1 MTPRDHDTTGRTS
14 PPDDDRTRVRP
25 ARDLADTPPQPP
37 AVDDDVTRIAPLTQQ
52 RAAQASTDAATRIN
66 PPTHSD
72 DSAGASSWRRVAQL
86 QGESQ
91 VGVGMLLKARFLL
104 VREIGRG
111 GMGVV
116 YLARDERKVEARDR
130 HPYIAVKVLN
140 DDFRRHPDSL
150 IALQRESRRAQSL
163 AHDHIV
169 RVYDFDKDGAIVFM
183 TMEYIEGDDLRGLIR
198 SRLGEGMPLAEAWP
212 LIEGMGRALQR
223 AHAAGIVHS
232 DFKPGN
238 VMVGAGNVAK
248 VFDFGIARAA
258 KLAGAESG
266 DDHTLFDAA
275 TLGALTPAYASLEM
289 LRGDEPAFADDVY
302 AFGCVV
308 YELLSGRHPFG
319 KQSAT
324 QAQAQ
329 QLRVAPLST
338 LSRRQNR
345 AMRSS
350 LAFAAA
356 ARPTMTVLLEQLR
369 PRSRSERVLP
379 YLLAG
384 VLLLA
389 GGAGAAVWL
398 QVHAQ
403 REKVAGVLERFS
415 PQAPNRFVHEAHA
428 RAALWALGE
437 DDRRRLILDRSSTI
451 EAFLL
456 RRLDHYWQPA
466 RGREDYVGAQRILIL
481 RDQWKL
487 FSPRLDA
494 RRSAMEQE
502 RDGLLNGLDTALTGA
517 IDAGALFED
526 QPGNV
531 VALLD
536 RVRRLAPDSGLL
548 RHAELELRYRR
559 GCADALSA
567 GRVDE
572 ARRWLTTGRRVFPHS
587 TLLQECAHELDAA
600 TVTASVAPSVP
611 PAPLVDDAQAQ
622 RAAQIATRIESVR
635 TAAAANDVGKVK
647 NQLAQIAASSPEHP
661 FLRSEGAQRLTDAYL
676 GLARGLCREGRW
688 KDASAV
694 VGQGLDAQDAPRLR
708 QALARYQFALELEQL
723 GTALP
728 APAVLQRLRE
738 RRMALQAQDADGFRA
753 FQSDVAKAG
762 RQRASYTAT
771 LLPKLEPVAAAPAT
785 PTKPEDPCRVSA
797 PPGGA
802 AICSDDLG
810 KHGRGPELVV
820 LPKPGRALAMM
831 RREISVADFALF
843 CADTKRCS
851 VSRWTRRSA
860 PVDDVRLALIGDYA
874 AWLSSVSGRKYRLPR
889 DAEWLRAARAGERA
903 CTATVSNSWGL
914 LDMAGGI
921 AEWVQDGEGVAVR
934 GSQRGAAAC
943 IGPGAVSS
951 DGEAARGIGARLVR
965 ELE

>member
-1 MTPRDHDTTGRTS
+1 MTTRDNHTIGRTS
-14 PPDDDRTRVRP
+14 PPDDDRTRVQP
-25 ARDLADTPPQPP
+25 ARDLAQTPPPP
-37 AVDDDVTRIAPLTQQ
+37 EVDDDATRIAPLTQQ
-52 RAAQASTDAATRIN
+52 RAAPAPADAQTRVN
-66 PPTHSD
+66 PPPRTD

-86 QGESQ
+86 QGEAQ
-91 VGVGMLLKARFLL
+91 VGVGMVLKARFLL

-130 HPYIAVKVLN
+130 NPYIAVKVLN

-183 TMEYIEGDDLRGLIR
+183 TMEYIEGDDLRGVIR

-266 DDHTLFDAA
+266 DDHTVFDAA

-319 KQSAT
+319 KQSAMH
-324 QAQAQ
+324 AQAQ
-329 QLRVAPLST
+329 HLRVAPLPT

-345 AMRSS
+345 GLRSS
-350 LAFAAA
+350 LAFEAA
-356 ARPTMTVLLEQLR
+356 ARPSMTVLLEQLR
-369 PRSRSERVLP
+369 PRRRSERVLP
-379 YLLAG
+379 YLLAAG
-384 VLLLA
+384 LLLA
-389 GGAGAAVWL
+389 AGIGTAMWM

-403 REKVAGVLERFS
+403 REKVAGVLARFS
-415 PQAPNRFVHEAHA
+415 PQAPNRFIHEAHA
-428 RAALWALGE
+428 RAALWGLGE

-456 RRLDHYWQPA
+456 RRMDHYWQPA
-466 RGREDYVGAQRILIL
+466 SGREDYVGAQRILTL

-494 RRSAMEQE
+494 RRSAIEQE
-502 RDGLLNGLDTALTGA
+502 RDRLLNGLDTALTSA
-517 IDAGALFED
+517 IAAGALFED

-548 RHAELELRYRR
+548 RHAELELRYRH
-559 GCADALSA
+559 GCADALTA
-567 GRVDE
+567 GRIDE
-572 ARRWLTTGRRVFPHS
+572 ARRWLNTGQRVFPQS
-587 TLLQECAHELDAA
+587 TLLQECASELDAA
-600 TVTASVAPSVP
+600 TVTASATP
-611 PAPLVDDAQAQ
+611 PAPPVDDAQAQ
-622 RAAQIATRIESVR
+622 LAAQIATRIESVR
-635 TAAAANDVGKVK
+635 TAAAANDVAKVK
-647 NQLAQIAASSPEHP
+647 RQLAQIADSSPDHP

-676 GLARGLCREGRW
+676 GLARSLCREGRW
-688 KDASAV
+688 KEATV
-694 VGQGLDAQDAPRLR
+694 VIGQGLDTQDAPRLR
-708 QALARYQFALELEQL
+708 QALGRYQLAMELEQL

-728 APAVLQRLRE
+728 APSVLQRLRE
-738 RRMALQAQDADGFRA
+738 RKMALQAQDADGFRV
-753 FQSDVAKAG
+753 FQSDVARSG

-771 LLPKLEPVAAAPAT
+771 LLPQLEPVAAVPA
-785 PTKPEDPCRVSA
+785 KPAKPGDPCRISA
-797 PPGGA
+797 ESGGA
-802 AICSDDLG
+802 ATCSDDLG
-810 KHGRGPELVV
+810 KYGRGPELAV

-831 RREISVADFALF
+831 RREISVADFAPF
-843 CADTKRCS
+843 CADTQRCR
-851 VSRWTRRSA
+851 VSRWTRKSA
-860 PVDDVRLALIGDYA
+860 PVDKVSAGLIRDYA
-874 AWLSSVSGRKYRLPR
+874 AWLSSVSGRTYRLPH
-889 DAEWLRAARAGERA
+889 DAEWLRAARAGEDG

-914 LDMAGGI
+914 LDMVGGI
-921 AEWVQDGEGVAVR
+921 AEWVQDGGGVAVR
-934 GSQRGAAAC
+934 GSQRGPAAC
-943 IGPGAVSS
+943 LGTGVVNSN
-951 DGEAARGIGARLVR
+951 GEAARRIGARLVR
-965 ELE
+965 DVE

>member
-1 MTPRDHDTTGRTS
+1 MNTRDDDTAGRA
-14 PPDDDRTRVRP
+14 PPDDDHTRVQPARNPTETPPRP
-25 ARDLADTPPQPP
+25 AAS
-37 AVDDDVTRIAPLTQQ
+37 DDDATRLAPLIRQ
-52 RAAQASTDAATRIN
+52 RAAHASDDAATRVN
-66 PPTHSD
+66 LPPHAD

-86 QGESQ
+86 QGDAQ
-91 VGVGMLLKARFLL
+91 VRVGMLLKARFLL

-130 HPYIAVKVLN
+130 NPYIAVKVLN

-198 SRLGEGMPLAEAWP
+198 SRLGEGTPLVEAWP
-212 LIEGMGRALQR
+212 LIDGMGRALQR

-238 VMVGAGNVAK
+238 VMVGAGHVAK

-258 KLAGAESG
+258 KLAGAEAG
-266 DDHTLFDAA
+266 EDHTVFDAA

-289 LRGDEPAFADDVY
+289 LRGGEPAFADDVY

-308 YELLSGRHPFG
+308 YELLSGRHPFA

-329 QLRVAPLST
+329 QLRVAPLPT

-345 AMRSS
+345 GLRSS
-350 LAFAAA
+350 LAFEAG
-356 ARPTMTVLLEQLR
+356 ARPAMVSLLEQLR
-369 PRSRSERVLP
+369 PRSRGERLLP

-384 VLLLA
+384 GLLLA
-389 GGAGAAVWL
+389 GAAGMAAWMH
-398 QVHAQ
+398 VHAQ
-403 REKVAGVLERFS
+403 QQKVAGVLERFL

-451 EAFLL
+451 ETFLL
-456 RRLDHYWQPA
+456 ARMEHYWQPA
-466 RGREDYVGAQRILIL
+466 RGREDYVGAQRILLL

-502 RDGLLNGLDTALTGA
+502 RDRLLNGLDTALTGA
-517 IDAGALFED
+517 IAAGALFED

-531 VALLD
+531 VALLE

-548 RHAELELRYRR
+548 RHAELELRYRH

-567 GRVDE
+567 GGIDE
-572 ARRWLTTGRRVFPHS
+572 ARRWLATGRRVFPHS
-587 TLLQECAHELDAA
+587 TVLQECARAIDADSI
-600 TVTASVAPSVP
+600 TASAVPSTP
-611 PAPLVDDAQAQ
+611 PPSAVDDAQAQ
-622 RAAQIATRIESVR
+622 RAAQIAARIESVR
-635 TAAAANDVGKVK
+635 AAAAANDVDKVK
-647 NQLAQIAASSPEHP
+647 QQLARIAEANPAHP
-661 FLRSEGAQRLTDAYL
+661 FLRNEGAERLTDAYL
-676 GLARGLCREGRW
+676 GLARALCREGRW
-688 KDASAV
+688 KDASV
-694 VGQGLDAQDAPRLR
+694 LVGRGLGEQDAPRLR
-708 QALARYQFALELEQL
+708 HALDRYQLAMELEQL
-723 GTALP
+723 GTTPPTPP
-728 APAVLQRLRE
+728 ALQRLRE
-738 RRMALQAQDADGFRA
+738 RKAALQAQDAEGFRA

-762 RQRASYTAT
+762 RQRPSPAAAM
-771 LLPKLEPVAAAPAT
+771 LPKLEPTVAAPPPAT
-785 PTKPEDPCRVSA
+785 APQDPCRAVA
-797 PPGGA
+797 PSGGA
-802 AICSDDLG
+802 ATCSDVLG

-843 CADTKRCS
+843 CADTRRCS

-860 PVDDVRLALIGDYA
+860 AVDDVRLALIGDYA
-874 AWLSSVSGRKYRLPR
+874 AWLSSVSGQTYRLPR
-889 DAEWLRAARAGERA
+889 DTEWLRAARAGQDS
-903 CTATVSNSWGL
+903 CSATVSNSWGL
-914 LDMAGGI
+914 LEMVGGV
-921 AEWVQDGEGVAVR
+921 AEWVQDGHRVAVR
-934 GSQRGAAAC
+934 GGARSAGAC
-943 IGPGAVSS
+943 TSAGAVSAS
-951 DGEAARGIGARLVR
+951 DAASRGIGARLVR
-965 ELE
+965 EVQ

>member
-1 MTPRDHDTTGRTS
+1 MNTRDDDTAGRA
-14 PPDDDRTRVRP
+14 PPDDDRTRVQPARELTEAPPRP
-25 ARDLADTPPQPP
+25 ATS
-37 AVDDDVTRIAPLTQQ
+37 DDDVTRLAPLTQQ
-52 RAAQASTDAATRIN
+52 HAAHVPAEAATRVN
-66 PPTHSD
+66 PSLHAD

-86 QGESQ
+86 QGDAQ

-130 HPYIAVKVLN
+130 HPYIAIKVLN

-212 LIEGMGRALQR
+212 VIEGMGRALQR

-238 VMVGAGNVAK
+238 VMVGAGNLAK

-258 KLAGAESG
+258 KLAGAESS
-266 DDHTLFDAA
+266 DDRTVFDAA
-275 TLGALTPAYASLEM
+275 TLGALTPAYASMEM

-308 YELLSGRHPFG
+308 YELLSGRHPFA
-319 KQSAT
+319 KQSAA

-329 QLRVAPLST
+329 QLRVAPLPK

-345 AMRSS
+345 GLRSS
-350 LAFAAA
+350 LAFEAA

-369 PRSRSERVLP
+369 PRSRSERVVP

-389 GGAGAAVWL
+389 CGVGATVWM
-398 QVHAQ
+398 QAHAQ
-403 REKVAGVLERFS
+403 REKVAGVLKRFS
-415 PQAPNRFVHEAHA
+415 PQAPNRFAHEAHA

-466 RGREDYVGAQRILIL
+466 LGREDYVGAQRILSL

-502 RDGLLNGLDTALTGA
+502 RDRLLNGLDTALTGA
-517 IDAGALFED
+517 IAAGALFED

-531 VALLD
+531 VGLLD

-559 GCADALSA
+559 GCADALTA
-567 GRVDE
+567 DRINE
-572 ARRWLTTGRRVFPHS
+572 ARRWLDTGRRVFPQS
-587 TLLQECAHELDAA
+587 PLLRECAHELDAA
-600 TVTASVAPSVP
+600 TVTASTPSAP
-611 PAPLVDDAQAQ
+611 PAPLVEEAQAQ
-622 RAAQIATRIESVR
+622 LAAQIATRIESVR
-635 TAAAANDVGKVK
+635 AATAANDVAKVK
-647 NQLAQIAASSPEHP
+647 RQLAQIAASSPQHP

-676 GLARGLCREGRW
+676 GLARSLCRDGRW
-688 KDASAV
+688 KEASV
-694 VGQGLDAQDAPRLR
+694 VIGQGLDAQDTPRLR
-708 QALARYQFALELEQL
+708 QALGRYRLAIELEQL

-728 APAVLQRLRE
+728 APSVLQRLRE
-738 RRMALQAQDADGFRA
+738 RKMALQAQDDDGFRA
-753 FQSDVAKAG
+753 FQSDVAKSA
-762 RQRASYTAT
+762 RQRVSYAAA
-771 LLPKLEPVAAAPAT
+771 LLPKLEPVAVLPAPPA
-785 PTKPEDPCRVSA
+785 KPSDPCRISA
-797 PPGGA
+797 PSGGA
-802 AICSDDLG
+802 ATCSDDLG

-820 LPKPGRALAMM
+820 LSKPGRALAMM

-843 CADTKRCS
+843 CADTQRCR
-851 VSRWTRRSA
+851 VSRWTRKSA
-860 PVDDVRLALIGDYA
+860 PVDKVSAALIRDYA
-874 AWLSSVSGRKYRLPR
+874 AWLSSASGRAYRLPR
-889 DAEWLRAARAGERA
+889 DAEWLRAARAGEDG

-914 LDMAGGI
+914 LDMVGGI
-921 AEWVQDGEGVAVR
+921 AEWVQEGEGVAVR
-934 GSQRGAAAC
+934 GSQRGVAAC
-943 IGPGAVSS
+943 AGPGAVSS
-951 DGEAARGIGARLVR
+951 NGDAARRIGARLVR
-965 ELE
+965 DVE